1 MQQGNPPAG
10 AGLGY
15 GGPDDPAGP
24 AAAVGRWN
32 YWNRGKLVD
41 AYWISAIIFWMHPNV
56 GRDLALLR
64 QLVAPRSARAAF
76 QRNLNLLTSVRRDLS
91 YFLETVR
98 TVCTI
103 HGTTDGTSQVETHF
117 LSEGTSWIRCPR
129 NGCPFQLRHLTE
141 ISKSA
146 SWTMMESSMRSRSPV
161 TKMEADASDR
171 KYVDIQPTQWRKW
184 TERHQVES

>member
-1 MQQGNPPAG
+1 M
-10 AGLGY
+10 
-15 GGPDDPAGP
+15 
-24 AAAVGRWN
+24 
-32 YWNRGKLVD
+32 
-41 AYWISAIIFWMHPNV
+41 
-56 GRDLALLR
+56 
-64 QLVAPRSARAAF
+64 
-76 QRNLNLLTSVRRDLS
+76 NLLTSVRRDLS
-91 YFLETVR
+91 YSSETVR

-161 TKMEADASDR
+161 TKMEPNGWMLQ
-171 KYVDIQPTQWRKW
+171 I
-184 TERHQVES
+184 ESTSTFSRRSSANGLSAIKSKVKRWGSRTGTIIGDHRRWDEPLT